1 MTKANRTQSEIQ
13 RLNTVITIKET
24 KNGLEVDIDISG
36 TDHVPVSLELVFRPG
51 GVFAGLEEITPNQT
65 YVLKGKEGKYSV
77 DNQYYICINKT
88 CLPPNEVLDDILAL
102 I

>member
-1 MTKANRTQSEIQ
+1 MAADAI
-13 RLNTVITIKET
+13 
-24 KNGLEVDIDISG
+24 
-36 TDHVPVSLELVFRPG
+36 ELVAIGPKVHNSLKMALSRFQPHK
-51 GVFAGLEEITPNQT
+51 
-65 YVLKGKEGKYSV
+65 VLIFSSKEDPSLPCSFGKYSV